1 MSKKIQEEEKKS
13 SKFDWLDI
21 IADLI
26 EMVVDIITEI
36 ID

>member
-1 MSKKIQEEEKKS
+1 MSKKTQEEKKKS